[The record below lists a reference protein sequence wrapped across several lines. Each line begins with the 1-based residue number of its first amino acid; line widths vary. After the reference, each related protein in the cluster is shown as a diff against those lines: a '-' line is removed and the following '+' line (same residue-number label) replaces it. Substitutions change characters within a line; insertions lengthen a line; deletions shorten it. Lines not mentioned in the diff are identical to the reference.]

1 MTEIVGNSDNT
12 FTFDVSYNNV
22 FCYGKYVDDFH
33 TIDKSKIFT
42 LHHSAIQEI
51 DRLQQADKAE
61 IAELKTE
68 VATLK
73 SELAT
78 IKQHLGI

>member
-1 MTEIVGNSDNT
+1 MKNYLFGIYRKE
-12 FTFDVSYNNV
+12 
-22 FCYGKYVDDFH
+22 VDDFH
-33 TIDKSKIFT
+33 TLDKQKLFA
-42 LHHSAIQEI
+42 LNFSATQEL
-51 DRLQQADKAE
+51 DRQQQADKAE

-73 SELAT
+73 SELAA